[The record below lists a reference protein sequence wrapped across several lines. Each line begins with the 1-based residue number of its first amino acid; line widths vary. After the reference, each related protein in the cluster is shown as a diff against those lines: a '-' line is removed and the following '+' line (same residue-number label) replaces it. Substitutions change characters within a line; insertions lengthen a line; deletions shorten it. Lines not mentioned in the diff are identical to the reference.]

1 MGGNRAGWVAVASG
15 MTKLAGTYGVWRG
28 YLGFTPEAAREIEEL
43 GFGAVWLGGSPPAD
57 LSVAE
62 SLLEAT
68 ESLTVGTSIVNI
80 WSARAGEVAES
91 FHRIEHRFPGRLL
104 LGIGAGHREANGAE
118 AIKPYDALVSYLD
131 ELDAAGVPEESRAL
145 AALGPRVLE
154 LARDR
159 TAGALP
165 YLAPPEHTR
174 IARGVVGAD
183 ALLVAEQKVVVDGDP
198 ERARAVAR
206 KMIPMYLGLVNYVS
220 NLRRLGFTEEDLTTP
235 GSDRLIDVLA
245 LHGEPDRVA
254 AGLAEHLDAG
264 AGHVAIQVLNEDYLA
279 ALRSLATVLPL
290 AR

>member
-1 MGGNRAGWVAVASG
+1 
-15 MTKLAGTYGVWRG
+15 MTKLVGEYGVWRR
-28 YLGFTPEAAREIEEL
+28 YTGFTPQAAREIEEL
-43 GFGAVWLGGSPPAD
+43 GFGALWLGGSPPAD

-62 SLLEAT
+62 SLLEST
-68 ESLTVGTSIVNI
+68 ESLIVGTSIVNI
-80 WSARAGEVAES
+80 WTAQADEVAES
-91 FHRIEHRFPGRLL
+91 FHRIEQRFPGRFL
-104 LGIGAGHREANGAE
+104 LGIGAGHREANGAD

-131 ELDAAGVPEESRAL
+131 ELDAAGVPKDGRAL

-174 IARGVVGAD
+174 IAHEIVGAD
-183 ALLVAEQKVVVDGDP
+183 ALLVAEQKVILDGDP
-198 ERARAVAR
+198 DRARAVAR
-206 KMIPMYLGLVNYVS
+206 QMVPMYLGLVNYVS
-220 NLRRLGFTEEDLTTP
+220 NLRRLGFTEEDLATP

-254 AGLAEHLDAG
+254 AGLAEHLSAG

-279 ALRSLATVLPL
+279 DLRTLATVLPL

>member
-1 MGGNRAGWVAVASG
+1 
-15 MTKLAGTYGVWRG
+15 MTKLVGEYGVWRR
-28 YLGFTPEAAREIEEL
+28 YTGFTPQAAREIEEL
-43 GFGAVWLGGSPPAD
+43 GFGALWLGGSPPAD

-62 SLLEAT
+62 SLLEST
-68 ESLTVGTSIVNI
+68 ESLIVGTSIVNI
-80 WSARAGEVAES
+80 WTARADEVAES
-91 FHRIEHRFPGRLL
+91 FHRIEQRFPGRFL
-104 LGIGAGHREANGAE
+104 LGIGAGHREANGAD

-131 ELDAAGVPEESRAL
+131 ALDAAGVPKDGRAL

-174 IARGVVGAD
+174 IAHEIVGAD
-183 ALLVAEQKVVVDGDP
+183 ALLVAEQKVILDGDP
-198 ERARAVAR
+198 DRARAVAR
-206 KMIPMYLGLVNYVS
+206 QMVPMYLGLVNYVS
-220 NLRRLGFTEEDLTTP
+220 NLRRLGFTEEDLATP

-254 AGLAEHLDAG
+254 AGLAEHLSAG

-279 ALRSLATVLPL
+279 DLRTLATVLPL